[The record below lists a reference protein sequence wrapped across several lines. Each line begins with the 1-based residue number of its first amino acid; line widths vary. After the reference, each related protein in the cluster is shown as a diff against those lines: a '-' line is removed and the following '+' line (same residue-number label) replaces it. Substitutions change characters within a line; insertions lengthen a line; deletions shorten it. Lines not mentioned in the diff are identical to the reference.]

1 MKSRR
6 LSKKFN
12 TCVKAVRRTV
22 RARKGS
28 NKESA
33 AIAICTKT
41 VLQRR
46 GKTLKR
52 YRKGRL
58 TTQRKLRRGGEL
70 PPPTREEEEF
80 DSDDEEEIANVPAKP
95 GMTFGT
101 YDTSETANV
110 PAKPGKTYGNVDLTK
125 KQPGT
130 TFGTNIR
137 GRGKGK
143 RSKKLRRY

>member
-1 MKSRR
+1 MKSRT

-22 RARKGS
+22 RAK

-33 AIAICTKT
+33 AIAICTKS
-41 VLQRR
+41 VLQTR

-52 YRKGRL
+52 YKKRRL
-58 TTQRKLRRGGEL
+58 TTQRKFSRGGEL
-70 PPPTREEEEF
+70 PTTKEEEF
-80 DSDDEEEIANVPAKP
+80 DSDEEEIANVPAKP

-110 PAKPGKTYGNVDLTK
+110 SAKPGMTFGNVDLTK
-125 KQPGT
+125 KQPRT
-130 TFGTNIR
+130 TFGTNI
-137 GRGKGK
+137 RGKGK